1 MKDGAA
7 AAALLT
13 PRRLPWLVGGAVAA
27 LYLSFPAARYNFDG
41 VACAIAVD
49 LSDLK
54 HLVHGNHLGYGIL
67 GLWWFDLWKMLG
79 YQGPAL
85 FALQA
90 LSSLLG
96 AAAVGILVR
105 LLIYLGLRPSLAVCA
120 GLGLAVSEFY
130 WVWSLESQVYPLGAF
145 FLALTAAEAFRERPR
160 PLLLGALH
168 AGAVLG
174 HVGHIMFAPAVLW
187 LLWKRPKD
195 IVLYV
200 CSAAGVLFA
209 SYGLAAIFCV
219 KPSTYED
226 VRVWLLGSAALTLDK
241 HFFWHGGWSLSNI
254 AGWLSTSTKIWGGGT
269 LAAAGCWALVAQGAV
284 SAPSGPRRRA
294 AHACVIGLIGYA
306 VLFIS
311 WEPRT
316 PVYRVSDLILLWAV
330 IGIAVDSLPGRDSVK
345 SYSLGFAVAV
355 LGLFNLS
362 RVVIPNSDP
371 RNNAALQTVLRLA
384 PTWPQNA
391 WVVASDQYQIYVP
404 YFGHRR
410 PIDPRYYDGAPEAFK
425 ARLSALEAGGEP
437 VFVLPRTLTPA
448 WRDWFAALP
457 HDGTDESWLLK
468 AR

>member
-1 MKDGAA
+1 MNER
-7 AAALLT
+7 ALTATHRWPLFT
-13 PRRLPWLVGGAVAA
+13 GVAVAA

-67 GLWWFDLWKMLG
+67 GLWWHSLWKLFG

-85 FALQA
+85 YSLQA

-96 AAAVGILVR
+96 AAAVAVLVR
-105 LLIYLGLRPSLAVCA
+105 LLINLGLRPSLAVFA

-145 FLALTAAEAFRERPR
+145 FLACTASEAFLDRPR

-195 IVLYV
+195 IALYV
-200 CSAAGVLFA
+200 CSAAFSLFA
-209 SYGLAAIFCV
+209 CYGLAAFYCV
-219 KPSTYED
+219 KPSNYED
-226 VRVWLLGSAALTLDK
+226 VRVWLLGSAALTMDK

-269 LAAAGCWALVAQGAV
+269 LAAAACWSLAAQGAV
-284 SAPSGPRRRA
+284 SAASGARRRA
-294 AHACVIGLIGYA
+294 AVACVIGLIGYA

-316 PVYRVSDLILLWAV
+316 PVYRVSDLVLLWVLIAV
-330 IGIAVDSLPGRDSVK
+330 AVDSLPGRDSVK
-345 SYSLGFAVAV
+345 SYSLGFFISV
-355 LGLFNLS
+355 LGLCNLFQ
-362 RVVIPNSDP
+362 VVIPNSDP
-371 RNNAALQTVLRLA
+371 LNNKALQTVLRLA

-404 YFGHRR
+404 YFAHRR
-410 PIDPRYYDGAPEAFK
+410 PIDPRYFDGAPEAFK
-425 ARLSALEAGGEP
+425 ARLSALQAGGEP
-437 VFVLPRTLTPA
+437 VFVMPRTLTPA